1 MPEFSRLA
9 YEHLLYTFPQR
20 HPEVISSSLHLY
32 TTSAS
37 TGLVKGSVWFH
48 NGLELCVR
56 ELVDFSDGEILD
68 YSYDVLRGKEPVRWY
83 DPQPHPEIPELA
95 STFPHHL
102 HEPPDIK
109 DNRKPA
115 PGISFTAPNL
125 PTLIADCIALGES
138 PAAGPPRTLRERDTR
153 YVVGTQGQAIAV
165 LLTLEEYEH
174 YLDLLDDE
182 ADSQDSEL
190 AARLTQAAAQPTGG
204 E

>member
-1 MPEFSRLA
+1 MAFPSRDA
-9 YEHLLYTFPQR
+9 YERFVYSLPGIHS
-20 HPEVISSSLHLY
+20 EVQSSTLHLY
-32 TTSAS
+32 TNSPT
-37 TGLVKGSVWFH
+37 TCFVRGSIWFR
-48 NGLELCVR
+48 NGLELCVF
-56 ELVDFSDGEILD
+56 EYLDFADGELLD
-68 YSYDVLRGKEPVRWY
+68 YRYVLLRGEEPVRWY
-83 DPQPHPEIPELA
+83 DSQPHPEIPELV

-109 DNRKPA
+109 HNRKPA

-138 PAAGPPRTLRERDTR
+138 PAAGPPRTLRERDAR
-153 YVVGTQGQAIAV
+153 YVVDTQSQAIAV